1 MKGFSLRREYVLLV
15 GLMLLLLITA
25 TLSRE
30 KSEEMR
36 PTLEPSTFNARP
48 NGLKALYL
56 LYETQGHSVVQFR
69 SSWRRLSADTSLL
82 FAVEPFDKTRP
93 VSQDEMEALKLWVEA
108 GGTFVYIA
116 TAPTRGYDPKD
127 PLMGD
132 ISVVTGDPNPYT
144 VETVSPASPTLE
156 NVKTIAYT
164 TPVRLKTKPESHY
177 TTLLEDRDGTLLLEK
192 KVGRGHLYVSTV
204 ADLASNSLLAQE
216 KYDNLPLLLNIAK
229 LATHDQQSSI
239 AFDEYHHGIGFEES
253 AGRQAGVWSIT
264 PLPLRLLLL
273 HSALVGLLLVYSSS
287 RRFGQPISV
296 PSSKRRPST
305 DYATAVA
312 GFWKKSKASDIA
324 FLILYDKLLGEI
336 AHHYFTPD
344 SRPEN
349 LLAYTQTEARP
360 LQAELTALFAEGER
374 IRAGKRISEREL
386 LTLIQR
392 LENVRR
398 AIPLVG

>member
-1 MKGFSLRREYVLLV
+1 MKGFSLRREYALLV

-69 SSWRRLSADTSLL
+69 SSWRRLNADTSLL

-156 NVKTIAYT
+156 NVTTIAYT

-229 LATHDQQSSI
+229 LATHDQHSSI

-253 AGRQAGVWSIT
+253 AGGQAGVWSIT

-296 PSSKRRPST
+296 PSPKRRPST

-349 LLAYTQTEARP
+349 LLAYTQTEAQP
-360 LQAELTALFAEGER
+360 LQAELVALFAEGER

>member
-1 MKGFSLRREYVLLV
+1 MKGFSLRREYALLV

-69 SSWRRLSADTSLL
+69 SSWRRLNADTSLL

-177 TTLLEDRDGTLLLEK
+177 TTLLEDRDGALLLEK

-229 LATHDQQSSI
+229 LATHDQHSSI

-253 AGRQAGVWSIT
+253 AGGQAGVWSIT

-296 PSSKRRPST
+296 PSPKRRPST

-349 LLAYTQTEARP
+349 LLAYTQTEAQP
-360 LQAELTALFAEGER
+360 LQAELVALFAEGER